1 MKVIYILLGF
11 LCLGLGIIGVFLPI
25 LPTTPFLLCTLFF
38 FTKSS
43 PKLHHWFVQS
53 KIYHKYLKTFN
64 EQRALT
70 AKSKAYILIIS
81 TSMMALSFY
90 FSPSIVGKI
99 AIIILLIIEYWF
111 FFFWIKTLPNRE
123 HLSSKKLDRV

>member
-1 MKVIYILLGF
+1 MKYLYILLGF
-11 LCLGLGIIGVFLPI
+11 ICLGLGIVGAFLPV

-43 PKLHHWFVQS
+43 PRLHNWFIQT

-70 AKSKAYILIIS
+70 KRSKLYILTLS
-81 TSMMALSFY
+81 TLMMGLSFY
-90 FSPSIVGKI
+90 FSPSQIGRI
-99 AIIILLIIEYWF
+99 AIIALLLVEYWF
-111 FFFWIKTLPNRE
+111 FFFWIKTLPDNQT
-123 HLSSKKLDRV
+123 SSN

>member
-1 MKVIYILLGF
+1 MKLVYILLGF
-11 LCLGLGIIGVFLPI
+11 LCLGLGIIGIFLPV

-43 PKLHHWFVQS
+43 PRLHNWFVKS

-70 AKSKAYILIIS
+70 AKSKAYILFIS
-81 TSMMALSFY
+81 TTMMALSFY
-90 FSPSIVGKI
+90 FSPNIYGKI
-99 AIIILLIIEYWF
+99 AIIVLLLIEYWC
-111 FFFWIKTLPNRE
+111 FFFWIKTLPTSNNATP
-123 HLSSKKLDRV
+123 KIFDQT